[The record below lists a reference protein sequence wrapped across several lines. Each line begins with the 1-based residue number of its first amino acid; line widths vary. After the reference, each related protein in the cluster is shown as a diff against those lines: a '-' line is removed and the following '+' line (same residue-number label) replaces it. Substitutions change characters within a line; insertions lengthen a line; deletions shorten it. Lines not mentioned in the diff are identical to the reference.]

1 MHLTRKQSIKLTIII
16 LVLFFTLSI
25 ISIKLNEEKVEVV
38 ENILKNEIGLDGVS
52 IKSNA
57 QIVLDDFTRSSMK
70 NGEKE
75 WEVIAKKGLI
85 DPMSKKAKLED
96 TELSLFAKKR
106 NVKLIAKKA
115 FISFEGNELKL
126 AKLKDGVK
134 VNFNDELNL
143 ITNDA
148 TYHKKKNT
156 VTTKSPVR
164 IETDFIDVS
173 GNTMKVDVENQVVTI
188 KGNVLSVI
196 HPGNVKKKNKNESL
210 IGFEKEAK
218 ALK

>member
-1 MHLTRKQSIKLTIII
+1 MHLTKKQSIKLTIVI

-38 ENILKNEIGLDGVS
+38 EDILKNEIGLDGVS

-57 QIVLDDFTRSSMK
+57 QIVLDNFKRSSMK
-70 NGEKE
+70 DGEKQ
-75 WEVIAKKGLI
+75 WEVIAKRGI
-85 DPMSKKAKLED
+85 INPISKKANLED

-106 NVKLIAKKA
+106 NVKLTAKKA
-115 FISFEGNELKL
+115 YISFEGNELKI

-134 VNFNDELNL
+134 VNFNDELFL
-143 ITNDA
+143 TTDDA
-148 TYHKKKNT
+148 TYKKEKNQ
-156 VTTKSPVR
+156 VTTKSPVK
-164 IETDFIDVS
+164 IETAFADVS
-173 GNTMKVDVENQVVTI
+173 GKTMKVDIENQIVTI
-188 KGNVLSVI
+188 KSKVLSVI
-196 HPGNVKKKNKNESL
+196 HPGNAKKKNKNESL